1 MGPRWG
7 EGPPPMTS
15 IKIAWRLLRGGGR
28 RGALASGLTV
38 AAVAVTTGL
47 LLFALAGNLAF
58 GKRADREA
66 WRDPVPARNGAMA
79 VEAVTPQYVTVDG
92 GTRQIA
98 DVRLAA
104 LNDGA
109 TPPPGLHAFPAPGR
123 TYVSPALAHL
133 LERLP
138 DDQLADRFGT
148 VSGMLGDAALTRPG
162 DLVAV
167 TGARPSAL
175 PVTSTDPA
183 LSGKAG
189 TAPPTRIA
197 GYIGR
202 HTDQAVGYQV
212 LTLIATILMVVPL
225 LVFGG
230 AAARLTVARRDRRL
244 AALRLVGATPRQV
257 VAMTTAEAVLTAG
270 AGALIG
276 AGAYGLS
283 IPWISGIPLGG
294 GTWYASD
301 LWVGVLP
308 LLAVLAGVPLLVG
321 VSALAGLRRVIV
333 SPLGVARRETPKSMT
348 VLRVVGF
355 FAVLIA
361 FAAYGKQGIA
371 IALFFIGLSFL
382 MLALAGPWVVG
393 VLGRIV
399 AATARS
405 PQRLL
410 AGRRLVDDP
419 RSAWRTVSGVALTG
433 FVAGFLALVP
443 SLPGSAQY
451 GPPGRLTIVAAD
463 GQGTRTAA
471 QARTLLAHAHVPAR
485 VTVADGARLTIDVE
499 GGAGPVNRA
508 KTALSGL
515 VPGHT
520 PTSVA
525 DTKTSSDVLL
535 GDIGTGTRIVLI
547 ASFLVAMASAAITGV
562 SSVLD
567 RRQTYA
573 LLRLAG
579 TPPRVLHQ
587 ARRMETMIPL
597 VVMGGGAILAGLFP
611 GLLFGLS
618 GLDVSDLGMLLIC
631 VAAGFGGV
639 LAAGALSRP
648 VLRAVTT
655 EPVPR
660 PD

>member
-1 MGPRWG
+1 M
-7 EGPPPMTS
+7 
-15 IKIAWRLLRGGGR
+15 
-28 RGALASGLTV
+28 
-38 AAVAVTTGL
+38 
-47 LLFALAGNLAF
+47 
-58 GKRADREA
+58 D
-66 WRDPVPARNGAMA
+66 

-92 GTRQIA
+92 ATEQVA

-104 LNDGA
+104 LRPGA
-109 TPPPGLHAFPAPGR
+109 TPPPGLHGFPAPGS

-148 VSGMLGDAALTRPG
+148 VAGTLGDAALTRPG
-162 DLVAV
+162 ELVAI

-175 PVTSTDPA
+175 PATSPGPA
-183 LSGKAG
+183 RSGLDG
-189 TAPPTRIA
+189 TAPPTRITDYTGA
-197 GYIGR
+197 
-202 HTDQAVGYQV
+202 HTDQAVGYQL
-212 LTLIATILMVVPL
+212 LTLVATILMVVPL

-244 AALRLVGATPRQV
+244 AALRLVGATPWQV
-257 VAMTTAEAVLTAG
+257 VAMTTAEAVLTAV

-276 AGAYGLS
+276 AGAYALS
-283 IPWISGIPLGG
+283 IPWISAIPLGG
-294 GTWYASD
+294 GSWYASD

-321 VSALAGLRRVIV
+321 VSALAGLRRVVV
-333 SPLGVARRETPKSMT
+333 SPLGVARRQTPKSMT
-348 VLRVVGF
+348 VLRAVGF
-355 FAVLIA
+355 AAVLIG
-361 FAAYGKQGIA
+361 FAVFGKGGIA
-371 IALFFIGLSFL
+371 IALFFVGLSFL
-382 MLALAGPWVVG
+382 ALTLVGPWVVG

-419 RSAWRTVSGVALTG
+419 RAAWRTVSGVALTG

-443 SLPGSAQY
+443 ALPGSAEHE
-451 GPPGRLTIVAAD
+451 PAGRLTVVAAH
-463 GQGTRTAA
+463 GQGERTAV
-471 QARTLLAHAHVPAR
+471 QARTLLDRAHVPAK
-485 VTVADGARLTIDVE
+485 VTVKDGDRDSALTIDVD
-499 GGAGPVNRA
+499 GGAGPVNQA

-520 PTSVA
+520 PTSAA
-525 DTKTSSDVLL
+525 DTEASSDVLFR
-535 GDIGTGTRIVLI
+535 DIGTGTRIVLV

-579 TPPRVLHQ
+579 TPMRVLHQ
-587 ARRMETMIPL
+587 ARRLETMIPL
-597 VVMGGGAILAGLFP
+597 VVMGGGAVLAGMFP
-611 GLLFGLS
+611 GLLFGLTGIDLS
-618 GLDVSDLGMLLIC
+618 GFATLLLF
-631 VAAGFGGV
+631 VAAGFAGV

-655 EPVPR
+655 DPVPR

>member
-1 MGPRWG
+1 
-7 EGPPPMTS
+7 MTS
-15 IKIAWRLLRGGGR
+15 ITIAWRLLRGGGR
-28 RGALASGLTV
+28 RGALASSLTV

-66 WRDPVPARNGAMA
+66 WRDPVAARGGAMA

-92 GTRQIA
+92 ATRQIA

-109 TPPPGLHAFPAPGR
+109 APPPGLHVFPAPGS

-133 LERLP
+133 LQRLP

-148 VSGMLGDAALTRPG
+148 VSGTLGDAALTRPG
-162 DLVAV
+162 ELVAV
-167 TGARPSAL
+167 TGACPSEL
-175 PVTSTDPA
+175 PVTNVDPA
-183 LSGKAG
+183 LSGMAG
-189 TAPPTRIA
+189 TVPPTRIA
-197 GYIGR
+197 DYTGR

-230 AAARLTVARRDRRL
+230 AAARLTVARRDQRL

-257 VAMTTAEAVLTAG
+257 VAMTTAEAVLTAV

-283 IPWISGIPLGG
+283 IPWISGISLGG
-294 GTWYASD
+294 GSWYASD

-333 SPLGVARRETPKSMT
+333 SPLGVARRQTPKSMT
-348 VLRVVGF
+348 VLRLAGF
-355 FAVLIA
+355 IAVLIG
-361 FAAYGKQGIA
+361 FAAFGQGGIA
-371 IALFFIGLSFL
+371 VALFFIGLSFL
-382 MLALAGPWVVG
+382 ALALVGPWVVG

-443 SLPGSAQY
+443 SLPGSSQY
-451 GPPGRLTIVAAD
+451 GPAGRLTIVAAD
-463 GQGTRTAA
+463 GQGTRAAA
-471 QARTLLAHAHVPAR
+471 QARTLLDRAQVPAR
-485 VTVADGARLTIDVE
+485 VTVEDGDRDARLTIDVN

-520 PTSVA
+520 PTSA
-525 DTKTSSDVLL
+525 GDTKAASDVLL

-587 ARRMETMIPL
+587 ARRMETTIPL

-639 LAAGALSRP
+639 LVAGALSRP
-648 VLRAVTT
+648 VLRAVST

>member
-1 MGPRWG
+1 
-7 EGPPPMTS
+7 MTS

-66 WRDPVPARNGAMA
+66 WRDPVPARSGAVA
-79 VEAVTPQYVTVDG
+79 IEAVTPQYVTVDG
-92 GTRQIA
+92 ATRQIA

-109 TPPPGLHAFPAPGR
+109 TPPPGLHAFPAPGS

-133 LERLP
+133 MQRLP
-138 DDQLADRFGT
+138 GDQLADRFGT
-148 VSGMLGDAALTRPG
+148 VSGMLGDAALARPG
-162 DLVAV
+162 ELVAV
-167 TGARPSAL
+167 TGARPSEL
-175 PVTSTDPA
+175 PVASADPA
-183 LSGKAG
+183 LSGVDG

-197 GYIGR
+197 GYTGQ
-202 HTDQAVGYQV
+202 HTGQAIGYQV
-212 LTLIATILMVVPL
+212 LTLVATILMVVPL

-230 AAARLTVARRDRRL
+230 AAARLTVARRDQRL

-257 VAMTTAEAVLTAG
+257 VAMTTAEAVLTAV

-276 AGAYGLS
+276 AAAYGLS

-294 GTWYASD
+294 GTWYVSD

-321 VSALAGLRRVIV
+321 VSALAGLRRVVV
-333 SPLGVARRETPKSMT
+333 SPLGVARRQTPKSMT

-355 FAVLIA
+355 FAVLIG
-361 FAAYGKQGIA
+361 FAVYGQGGIA
-371 IALFFIGLSFL
+371 IALFFVGLSFL
-382 MLALAGPWVVG
+382 ALALVGPWVVG
-393 VLGRIV
+393 VLGRII
-399 AATARS
+399 AATART

-419 RSAWRTVSGVALTG
+419 RAAWRTVSGVALTG

-443 SLPGSAQY
+443 SLSGPTADE
-451 GPPGRLTIVAAD
+451 PPGRLTIVAAD
-463 GQGTRTAA
+463 TAHAAA
-471 QARTLLAHAHVPAR
+471 QARTRLAAAHVPAK
-485 VTVADGARLTIDVE
+485 VTVRTQARGGALTIDVD

-520 PTSVA
+520 PTSDA
-525 DTKTSSDVLL
+525 DTQVSQDVLAR
-535 GDIGTGTRIVLI
+535 DIGTGTRIVLI

-579 TPPRVLHQ
+579 TPLRVLHQ
-587 ARRMETMIPL
+587 ARRMETTIPL

-611 GLLFGLS
+611 GLLFGLN
-618 GLDVSDLGMLLIC
+618 GLDVSDLGLLLIC